1 MLIFENRWSRAEN
14 LQLELQNFVGIGQE
28 LISYTI
34 YLNIHV
40 VFVELKA
47 RKDWFLEET
56 TKREILFELWR
67 MSSIFPKF
75 VPEFVEFY

>member
-40 VFVELKA
+40 VFVELKT
-47 RKDWFLEET
+47 RKDRYLEET